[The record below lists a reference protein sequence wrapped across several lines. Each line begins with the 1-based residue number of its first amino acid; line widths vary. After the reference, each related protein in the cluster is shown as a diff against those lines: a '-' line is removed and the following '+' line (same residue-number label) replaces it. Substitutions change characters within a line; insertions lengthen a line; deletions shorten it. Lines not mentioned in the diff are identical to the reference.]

1 MRSIRHGM
9 VFFSSSKNRFLTTEF
24 LRDVTAKIVGI
35 PLHLEQWNAV
45 RDWMIYELINA
56 LIIILKYQTA

>member
-1 MRSIRHGM
+1 MGW
-9 VFFSSSKNRFLTTEF
+9 FFSHPRKNRFLTTEF